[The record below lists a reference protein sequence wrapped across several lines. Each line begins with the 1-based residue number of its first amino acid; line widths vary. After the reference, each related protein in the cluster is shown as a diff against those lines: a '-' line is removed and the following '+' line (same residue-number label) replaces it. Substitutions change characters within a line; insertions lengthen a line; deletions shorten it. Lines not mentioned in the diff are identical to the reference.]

1 MGARVNLV
9 AGMLDVLDQFIA
21 ANPTLLVRRF
31 KVRPPTLV
39 TDTPCAYIDL
49 RPESI
54 HYDNSIR
61 DRVFS
66 PSIVFVDR
74 LTDNGETMDRF
85 DTLIDAFTDFAD
97 NYPLLALVSGV
108 RSNGVWSDATWA
120 DESET
125 LGSSDGT
132 TAPAAA
138 ARFTFNNV
146 LYKEGRI

>member
-1 MGARVNLV
+1 MGARQDLITGLL
-9 AGMLDVLDQFIA
+9 AVLDAFIA
-21 ANPTLLVRRF
+21 ANPTLLRRRF

-49 RPESI
+49 RPETV
-54 HYDNSIR
+54 HYDSGLR
-61 DRVFS
+61 DRTFT

-74 LTDNGETMDRF
+74 LTENGETMDRF
-85 DTLIDAFTDFAD
+85 DVLIDAFADHLD
-97 NYPLLALVSGV
+97 NYPHLTGSGTTRNNV
-108 RSNGVWSDATWA
+108 WSNGTWA

-125 LGSSDGT
+125 LGSTDGS

-138 ARFTFNNV
+138 ARFTFTDV